1 MTVWKWQLGLVAG
14 IALATCATAVVA
26 QTPKKGGI
34 LTFAIVA
41 EPPNYD
47 CHANSSFALTHP
59 IAPHYST
66 LLKLDGDH
74 KSFKYGGDLA
84 KSWDVSAD
92 GLTFT
97 FKLHSGVKFH
107 DGSPLTSADVKASYE
122 RIIKPPAGV
131 VSIRQQLHEPIKSI
145 ETPDDTTVVFKLSQ
159 PDASMLSNF
168 ASPFNCIY
176 SAKKLAENPIY
187 PQTEIM
193 GSGAF
198 TFVKHE
204 KGASWEGKRFDGY
217 FRKDRPYL
225 DGYKA
230 LFVKSNA
237 VVPGLIGGQFDA
249 EFRGRSP
256 KERDQVVQAM
266 GAKVTND
273 EAPWVNSIIINF
285 NSAKKPF
292 DDVRVRQALNMA
304 IDRWSASEAL
314 SKISILK
321 GVGGVIRP
329 GTEFALST
337 AELEKLPGY
346 ARDMN
351 AARAKAQ
358 ELLKAAG
365 AEGLKLKLVNRN
377 LAEPYTPVGIYLIDQ
392 WKRIGVTVEHVQLE
406 TKLWQ
411 QALANGDFDVGI
423 DFIGDIEDEPSS
435 QFVKFLSKKG
445 SANAFSQHTDTKV
458 DEMYSAQARIVDRA
472 KRKAAVNELERYV
485 LTQSYVGQFLW
496 WQRIITN
503 NVAVKGWKLLPNHY
517 GGQDLVDVWL
527 DK

>member
-1 MTVWKWQLGLVAG
+1 MTLSKWQIAFAAGLV
-14 IALATCATAVVA
+14 LATGTTAAVA

-34 LTFAIVA
+34 LTFAVVA

-59 IAPHYST
+59 VAPHYST
-66 LLKLDGDH
+66 LLKLDGDW
-74 KSFKYGGDLA
+74 KNFKYGGDLA
-84 KSWDVSAD
+84 KSWEASAD
-92 GLTFT
+92 GLTYT
-97 FKLHSGVKFH
+97 FKLHDGVKFH
-107 DGSPLTSADVKASYE
+107 DGTPLTSADVKASYE

-145 ETPDDTTVVFKLSQ
+145 ETPDATTVVFKLSQ
-159 PDASMLSNF
+159 PDAAMLSNF

-176 SAKKLAENPIY
+176 SAKKLAENPLY

-217 FRKDRPYL
+217 FLKDRPYL

-266 GAKVTND
+266 GAKATVE
-273 EAPWVNSIIINF
+273 EAPWVNSIIITF
-285 NSAKKPF
+285 NAAKKPF

-304 IDRWSASEAL
+304 IDRWSASTAL

-321 GVGGVIRP
+321 EVGGVMRA
-329 GTEFALST
+329 GTEFALTT

-346 ARDMN
+346 QRNMDE
-351 AARAKAQ
+351 ARAKAKD
-358 ELLKAAG
+358 LLKEAG
-365 AEGLKLKLVNRN
+365 VADLKLKLVNRN

-411 QALANGDFDVGI
+411 QSQASGEFDVII
-423 DFIGDIEDEPSS
+423 DFIGDIVDEPSS
-435 QFVKFLSKKG
+435 QFVKFLTKKG
-445 SANAFSQHTDTKV
+445 SANAFSGHTDTKV
-458 DEMYSAQARIVDRA
+458 DEMYLAQARIVDPV
-472 KRKAAVNELERYV
+472 KRKAAVNELEKYV

-527 DK
+527 DR

>member
-1 MTVWKWQLGLVAG
+1 MAAAGLALVAGTG
-14 IALATCATAVVA
+14 IALAQA
-26 QTPKKGGI
+26 PKKGGI
-34 LTFAIVA
+34 LTFAVVA

-47 CHANSSFALTHP
+47 CHANTSFALTHP

-84 KSWDVSAD
+84 KSWEVAPD
-92 GLTFT
+92 GLTYT
-97 FKLHSGVKFH
+97 FKIHEGVKFH

-122 RIIKPPAGV
+122 RIIKPPTGV
-131 VSIRQQLHEPIKSI
+131 ISIRQQLHEPITAI
-145 ETPDDTTVVFKLSQ
+145 ETPDATTVVFKLSQ

-176 SAKKLAENPIY
+176 SAAKLAQNPLY

-204 KGASWEGKRFDGY
+204 KGASWEGKRFDDY
-217 FRKDRPYL
+217 FLKDRPYL

-256 KERDQVVQAM
+256 KERDQVVEAM
-266 GAKVTND
+266 GAKVTVE
-273 EAPWVNSIIINF
+273 EAPWVNSIIMNY
-285 NSAKKPF
+285 NAAKKPF
-292 DDVRVRQALNMA
+292 DDVRVRQALNMS
-304 IDRWSASEAL
+304 IDRWSASAAL
-314 SKISILK
+314 SKISIL
-321 GVGGVIRP
+321 GAVGGVMRP
-329 GTEFALST
+329 GTPFALTT

-346 ARDMN
+346 QRNMDD
-351 AARAKAQ
+351 ARAKAK

-365 AEGLKLKLVNRN
+365 VEGLKLKLVNRN

-411 QALANGDFDVGI
+411 QAQANGDFDVSI

-458 DEMYSAQARIVDRA
+458 DEMYAAQARMIDPV
-472 KRKAAVNELERYV
+472 KRKAAVNELEKYV

-517 GGQDLVDVWL
+517 GGQDLVNVWL